1 MNILKSIAS
10 YAIILLFSYSCDTF
24 YTIIKNRTG
33 YDIYV
38 EIQYSK
44 NDIVSGEFK
53 SDTSLILDPKI
64 DKIEFV
70 RFKYNVDGKE
80 KNCSLNRVEIAKL
93 SYNVEGRKHLILKKC

>member
-10 YAIILLFSYSCDTF
+10 YTIVLLFSYSCDPF

-33 YDIYV
+33 TDINIEV
-38 EIQYSK
+38 EYSK

-53 SDTSLILDPKI
+53 SDTSLVLDPKI

-70 RFKYNVDGKE
+70 RYNYDVDGAE

-93 SYNVEGRKHLILKKC
+93 SFEVEGRKHLILKKC